1 MVLEFTRDE
10 VLIILTAKQS
20 NPHEVS
26 LNPLSPSIHIQI
38 LQTDPYTF
46 PLRISRENLIKDQ
59 GILSCVSHFIN
70 AYNLSFDIVW
80 IMLGEN

>member
-20 NPHEVS
+20 NPYEVS

-46 PLRISRENLIKDQ
+46 P
-59 GILSCVSHFIN
+59 
-70 AYNLSFDIVW
+70 
-80 IMLGEN
+80 

>member
-1 MVLEFTRDE
+1 MMVLEFTRDE

-20 NPHEVS
+20 NPHKVS

-46 PLRISRENLIKDQ
+46 PLRISRENLIIDQ
-59 GILSCVSHFIN
+59 GILSCVII
-70 AYNLSFDIVW
+70 LL
-80 IMLGEN
+80 MLITYILTLYGSC

>member
-46 PLRISRENLIKDQ
+46 PLRISRENLIIDQ
-59 GILSCVSHFIN
+59 GILSCVIILLILIT
-70 AYNLSFDIVW
+70 YLLTVY
-80 IMLGEN
+80 GYC

>member
-1 MVLEFTRDE
+1 MLFTSDE

-46 PLRISRENLIKDQ
+46 PLRISREFDERPKHFLLGD
-59 GILSCVSHFIN
+59 HFIN
-70 AYNLSFDIVW
+70 SHNLIS
-80 IMLGEN
+80 